1 MFWEETVF
9 LFHRFTRAQA
19 IAYALNNLAWVARA
33 DGDLE
38 QAQATLDDALARFR
52 RLEDRPGEALTLAH
66 MGNLSRSLG
75 DFEAARAHLEDALR
89 IRSDVGDR
97 RAMLSTRIGLGLVA
111 MTAGDAAAGRALLS
125 AALAHTEAVDD
136 LPAMACVQTNWAIG
150 EERLGEL
157 ERAACLYEDGCAL
170 LGLQRLQRPEAWGRL
185 ALHDVCVTLGDE
197 PRAQTALQ
205 RARAL
210 FVAVGDAR
218 GVPYTDAK
226 PALTRVKQPGA

>member
-1 MFWEETVF
+1 
-9 LFHRFTRAQA
+9 
-19 IAYALNNLAWVARA
+19 
-33 DGDLE
+33 
-38 QAQATLDDALARFR
+38 
-52 RLEDRPGEALTLAH
+52 

-75 DFEAARAHLEDALR
+75 DYEAGRARLEEALT
-89 IRSDVGDR
+89 IRRDLGDR
-97 RAMLSTRIGLGLVA
+97 RAILSTRVGLGLLD
-111 MTAGDAAAGRALLS
+111 MTAGDAQAGRALLS
-125 AALAHTEAVDD
+125 AALAYAEAVDD

-157 ERAACLYEDGCAL
+157 EQAARLYEDGCAL
-170 LGLQRLQRPEAWGRL
+170 LGTQGLQRPEAWGRL
-185 ALHDVCVTLGDE
+185 ALHDACVALGDE

-226 PALTRVKQPGA
+226 PALSAVKDPGA